1 MTNEEAIEI
10 LSGDR
15 NNISVGAWKIAV
27 VMAIESIENQPKYE
41 WALEMAVRDSDKSG
55 TDIWCHDCPYD
66 DDSRLEHCWECG
78 MKYYRRKAGI
88 DDGIRTVLCKIV

>member
-10 LSGDR
+10 LSGDI

-27 VMAIESIENQPKYE
+27 MMAIESIENQPKYE
-41 WALEMAVRDSDKSG
+41 WALEMAVHDSDKSG
-55 TDIWCHDCPYD
+55 TDIWCHDCPYED
-66 DDSRLEHCWECG
+66 DVKLEHCWECG

-88 DDGIRTVLCKIV
+88 DES

>member
-27 VMAIESIENQPKYE
+27 MMAIESIENQPKYE
-41 WALEMAVRDSDKSG
+41 WALEMAVHDSDKSG

-66 DDSRLEHCWECG
+66 DDIRLEHCWECG
-78 MKYYRRKAGI
+78 VEHYKRKAGI
-88 DDGIRTVLCKIV
+88 DNV

>member
-27 VMAIESIENQPKYE
+27 MMAIESIENQPKYE
-41 WALEMAVRDSDKSG
+41 WALEMAVHDSDKSG
-55 TDIWCHDCPYD
+55 TDIWCHDCTYED
-66 DDSRLEHCWECG
+66 DVKLEHCWECG

-88 DDGIRTVLCKIV
+88 DES